1 VKTPLLAGEF
11 FCSNSKIESS
21 LIQRGVDMKFPA
33 WYGILVG
40 LLMITQ
46 WTLSIVMEGVP
57 EFESAPWEIA
67 FHLAAE
73 VSTSIVL
80 ILGGVAALKSIPW
93 SKQVLLLGLGMVIY
107 SEIVSPGYFAQL
119 GQWLFVVMFAI
130 LLFGAV
136 WSGISLLSE

>member
-1 VKTPLLAGEF
+1 
-11 FCSNSKIESS
+11 
-21 LIQRGVDMKFPA
+21 MKFPA

-40 LLMITQ
+40 LLMIAQ
-46 WTLSIVMEGVP
+46 WTLSILAGDVP

-73 VSTSIVL
+73 VSTAIVL
-80 ILGGVAALKSIPW
+80 ILGGIAASKSISW
-93 SKQVLLLGLGMVIY
+93 SKQVLLIGLGMVIY

-130 LLFGAV
+130 LLLGAV
-136 WSGISLLSE
+136 WSGVSLLKE